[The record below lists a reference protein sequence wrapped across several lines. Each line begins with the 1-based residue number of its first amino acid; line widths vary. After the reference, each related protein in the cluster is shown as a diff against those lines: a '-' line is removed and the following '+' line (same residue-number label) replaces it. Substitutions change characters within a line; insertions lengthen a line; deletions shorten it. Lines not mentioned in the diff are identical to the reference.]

1 MSKYIDNEELRK
13 EIIVSFGK
21 GDLTPNA
28 KLILIQ
34 MINSIFRRLMPI
46 EQIKRIVY
54 QKYVEDKLFGTQ
66 WKHID
71 VKKVKY
77 ETNFSFAY
85 FTEIIKRNISK
96 VYTDKEYVDHAM
108 KTIEI
113 EMKRRERQEKLIH
126 LFG

>member
-46 EQIKRIVY
+46 EQMNYYYTKDV
-54 QKYVEDKLFGTQ
+54 VVSGTL
-66 WKHID
+66 
-71 VKKVKY
+71 
-77 ETNFSFAY
+77 SC
-85 FTEIIKRNISK
+85 RSISLS
-96 VYTDKEYVDHAM
+96 VSQITPDESG
-108 KTIEI
+108 
-113 EMKRRERQEKLIH
+113 LIWSPRS
-126 LFG
+126 